1 MCGAAWCGCLGP
13 RSRARRLCVLR
24 CASVT
29 PHLGAPQGKKLEISP
44 PLNYFRFET
53 LHGKISSL
61 DAILRCLL
69 RHSNHDLIAKEVK
82 RDALR

>member
-44 PLNYFRFET
+44 PPLITFDLKRSMGRFRLWMRYYVVSYDIPT
-53 LHGKISSL
+53 MI
-61 DAILRCLL
+61 
-69 RHSNHDLIAKEVK
+69 
-82 RDALR
+82 